1 MPSETKNISNQ
12 NNQMIVNFSLLF
24 QHQQLQQQ
32 PSSQSSISSSQST
45 LPATQSQ
52 NPFSTSNKEAGS
64 QDQDMRMVMKLAKTK
79 DELNLE
85 SANRDVDMRILGAPH
100 RSKRSKGTERSG
112 TFYTKSESDN
122 FSKNTHHD
130 KANEQINAAT
140 RDAYRSQYLKDANV
154 DFDETYG
161 KLKELFLEQKC
172 ATN

>member
-1 MPSETKNISNQ
+1 MTI
-12 NNQMIVNFSLLF
+12 SLLF

-52 NPFSTSNKEAGS
+52 NPFSTSKKEAGS
-64 QDQDMRMVMKLAKTK
+64 QDQDMRMIMKSTKTK

-85 SANRDVDMRILGAPH
+85 LANRDVDMRILGAPH
-100 RSKRSKGTERSG
+100 RDSRPKGTERSG

-122 FSKNTHHD
+122 FSKNTHHH

-154 DFDETYG
+154 DFDDTYG
-161 KLKELFLEQKC
+161 ELNELFLKQKC
-172 ATN
+172 AINNNNSN

>member
-1 MPSETKNISNQ
+1 
-12 NNQMIVNFSLLF
+12 MIDHFSLLF

-52 NPFSTSNKEAGS
+52 NPFSTSKKEAGS
-64 QDQDMRMVMKLAKTK
+64 QDQDMRMVMKLAKAK

-85 SANRDVDMRILGAPH
+85 LANRDVDMRILGAPH
-100 RSKRSKGTERSG
+100 QTRRPRPKGKESSG

-161 KLKELFLEQKC
+161 KLNELFLKKQKC
-172 ATN
+172 ATNNNKSN